1 MTLSMELASTSCLLV
16 AVAVNY
22 ANSMHREIKN
32 AKEKNRVFMLIVFWG
47 GMRLRSLG
55 MFATIWPI
63 VPEPDCG

>member
-1 MTLSMELASTSCLLV
+1 MELAPTSCLFI

-32 AKEKNRVFMLIVFWG
+32 AEEKNIVFMLMIVSWSG
-47 GMRLRSLG
+47 VRRSSLG
-55 MFATIWPI
+55 MLAFIWPI